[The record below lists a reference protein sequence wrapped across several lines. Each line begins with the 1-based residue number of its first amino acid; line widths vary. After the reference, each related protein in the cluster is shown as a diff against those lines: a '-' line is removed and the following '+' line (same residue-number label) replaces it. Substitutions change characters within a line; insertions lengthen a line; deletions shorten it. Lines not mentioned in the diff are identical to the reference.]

1 MPARR
6 PLPLPSAPALTLNRS
21 EWLYAACDGPMAQLN
36 QAYILRFDDPVT
48 ADEVRAA
55 CRRLIS
61 AYPRLRGVM
70 EATPRRFQLR
80 ILPED
85 AQLEDLFN
93 LAFRVEHIDLDDLAA
108 VRRWHELSLNDPMA
122 MQRGLGVRMQFVPHP
137 TRPAM
142 IWNVHH
148 LLADGRSMVMC
159 VEALMKLL
167 NGQAIADVP
176 VDNPS
181 MLPAVLPARWWQIPA
196 KLLAAH
202 RAQKA
207 EQRERARYEI
217 VRLPSKRSARYLST
231 GVQHHELG
239 CLSKDLSKA
248 AKARG
253 GSGNSMLMAAM
264 GTALL
269 EMAGNRPGTAA
280 LVRVSV
286 DLRRYFPEGTAPT
299 MGNYVATLDILLP
312 QEVPDTE
319 RVRWIDTRMREGME
333 RFTQRTMI
341 LPLLPYEWLGGI
353 RTHDYSRLIMRAKRL
368 DALPHLSCHTT
379 NIGSADAFN
388 PPGARVRLSELYP
401 TVSGVAPLM
410 VFVSVNGRQV
420 MVCSHQRDEY
430 EDRDMQALITGAQSV
445 LNRWMAAQ
453 PVPEPSSAPA

>member
-1 MPARR
+1 MPDRR
-6 PLPLPSAPALTLNRS
+6 PLPPSSAPALKLNRS
-21 EWLYAACDGPMAQLN
+21 EWLYAACEGPMGQLN
-36 QAYILRFDDPVT
+36 QPYILRFDDPVSI
-48 ADEVRAA
+48 DEVRAA
-55 CRRLIS
+55 CRRMLS
-61 AYPRLRGVM
+61 AFPRLRGVL
-70 EATPRRFQLR
+70 EPTARRYRLR
-80 ILPED
+80 ILPDD
-85 AQLEDLFN
+85 AQLDDLFN
-93 LAFRVEHIDLDDLAA
+93 LAFRVEHIELDDPVAL
-108 VRRWHELSLNDPMA
+108 RRWHELALNDPVA
-122 MQRGLGVRMQFVPHP
+122 LQRGLGVRMQFVPHP

-142 IWNVHH
+142 IWSAHH
-148 LLADGRSMVMC
+148 LLIDGRSIVMC
-159 VEALMKLL
+159 MEALVKLL
-167 NGQAIADVP
+167 NGLPIEDLP
-176 VDNPS
+176 LDKPS
-181 MLPAVLPARWWQIPA
+181 MLPAVLPAHWWQIPA

-217 VRLPSKRSARYLST
+217 VRLPTKRSARYLST

-239 CLSKDLSKA
+239 CLSKDLSRA

-264 GTALL
+264 GTAML
-269 EMAGNRPGTAA
+269 ELAGDRPGTAA

-312 QEVPDTE
+312 QEVPDAE
-319 RVRWIDTRMREGME
+319 RVRWIDTRMREGMD

-401 TVSGVAPLM
+401 TVSGAAPLM

-430 EDRDMQALITGAQSV
+430 EDRDMQALIQRAQAV
-445 LNRWMAAQ
+445 LNRWLQ
-453 PVPEPSSAPA
+453 PQAETALQPA